1 MPARHAGPCGIS
13 RVQKNPTLI
22 GAHMARTRGLL
33 PGLFDMRALTVI
45 PGTPNSARL
54 DDMPPPRDSAGVH
67 LAPVA
72 VGACGTDVEILEGH
86 YGWAPPGRERLILGH
101 ECVARVQ
108 TPSAGFERGEL
119 VVPIV
124 RRPDPLPCSSCAVG
138 EWDMCRNGKYTEH
151 GIKQLDGFCAEQ
163 LRIHPD
169 FLVRVPALL
178 GRRAVLIEPAS
189 VVAKAWE
196 QIERIGRRTHWEPRR
211 VLVTGAGPV
220 GLLAALLARQR
231 GFEVRVFDR
240 SASGIKPELAK
251 RIGANYSHGDL
262 EELLRHEP
270 PDIVLEC
277 TGADAVV
284 LDVMRSNAPGAVT
297 CLVGVSAAGRRVPVD
312 VGSLNRTLV
321 LENDVVF
328 GSVNANRRH
337 YEQAAAALA
346 AADPAWLDALI
357 TRRVR
362 WDAWKS

>member
-1 MPARHAGPCGIS
+1 MQSTQGARAHLSAAEIS
-13 RVQKNPTLI
+13 MFALSVT
-22 GAHMARTRGLL
+22 
-33 PGLFDMRALTVI
+33 PGV
-45 PGTPNSARL
+45 GNSANL
-54 DDMPPPRDSAGVH
+54 DEITG
-67 LAPVA
+67 PVGDLEGILVRPLC
-72 VGACGTDVEILEGH
+72 VGMCGTDAEIVRGE
-86 YGWAPPGRERLILGH
+86 YGWAPPGRSRLVLGH
-101 ECVARVQ
+101 ECVARVEKADQ
-108 TPSAGFERGEL
+108 GFDSGEF

-124 RRPDPLPCSSCAVG
+124 RRPDPQPCSSCAVG

-196 QIERIGRRTHWEPRR
+196 QIERIGKRTHWEPRR

-220 GLLAALLARQR
+220 GLLATLLARQR

-240 SASGIKPELAK
+240 SASGIKPELAS

-262 EELLRHEP
+262 GELLRHEP

-312 VGSLNRTLV
+312 VGSLNRILV

-362 WDAWKS
+362 WDVWKSALHREVEDVKVVIELA